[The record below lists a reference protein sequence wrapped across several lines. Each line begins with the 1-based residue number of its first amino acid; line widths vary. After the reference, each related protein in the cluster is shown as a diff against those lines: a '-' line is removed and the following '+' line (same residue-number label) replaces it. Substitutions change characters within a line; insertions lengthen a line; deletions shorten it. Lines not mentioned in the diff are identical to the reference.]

1 MSEFTPKPAPE
12 IDLNPPPQGKV
23 EEFLE
28 QHIKK
33 ILVGV
38 ALGAVVLST
47 VAISRHFKHKTEL
60 EAAERFTS
68 ASTIEDC
75 DVVIAKYPGSTAAG
89 NALLLKAELLWKE
102 GKKESSTEAL
112 NEFVKSH
119 AQHPLHANALLAL
132 GSKQMTLGDKAGA
145 TQSFETLK
153 KSHPDTELLPAADIY
168 NADILWADGKSA
180 EAKALLEGMLS
191 RYPGKM
197 TAFTNQV
204 DERVKMID
212 AGLPQTEVDPPP
224 APKTPEIPG
233 LPMPTIPGLPGLPGG
248 PLSVPSLSAPP
259 AVPSL
264 PTPAPAPAP
273 EASASPALPAPV
285 PAPTPAPAPEA
296 PATPAPTPAPAPA
309 TPAPAPATEA
319 PAAPTPAAPAPA
331 PAQEAPAAPAPAPA
345 PAPEAPATPAPT
357 PQ

>member
-1 MSEFTPKPAPE
+1 MSEFTPKSAPE
-12 IDLNPPPQGKV
+12 IDLTPPPQGKV

-38 ALGAVVLST
+38 ALLAVVLLT
-47 VAISRHFKHKTEL
+47 VAISRHFKHKTEV
-60 EAAERFTS
+60 EAAERFTA

-89 NALLLKAELLWKE
+89 NALLLKADLLWKE
-102 GKKESSTEAL
+102 GKKETSTEVL
-112 NEFVKSH
+112 QEFVKSH
-119 AQHPLHANALLAL
+119 AQHTLHASALLAL
-132 GSKQMTLGDKAGA
+132 GSKQMALGDKDGA
-145 TQSFETLK
+145 AQSFETLK
-153 KSHPDTELLPAADIY
+153 KSHSASELLPAADIY
-168 NADILWADGKSA
+168 SADILWADGKPT

-204 DERVKMID
+204 DERIKMID

-224 APKTPEIPG
+224 APKAPETPG

-248 PLSVPSLSAPP
+248 PLSIPGLQTPSLSTPP

-264 PTPAPAPAP
+264 QTPAPAPAP
-273 EASASPALPAPV
+273 EASASPAVPAPAPV
-285 PAPTPAPAPEA
+285 PAPEA
-296 PATPAPTPAPAPA
+296 PATP
-309 TPAPAPATEA
+309 
-319 PAAPTPAAPAPA
+319 
-331 PAQEAPAAPAPAPA
+331 APAPAPA
-345 PAPEAPATPAPT
+345 PAPEAPATPAPAPAPIPT
-357 PQ
+357 PAAPAPAPAPAPEAPAAPAPQ

>member
-1 MSEFTPKPAPE
+1 MSEFTPKSAPE
-12 IDLNPPPQGKV
+12 IDLSPPPQGKV

-38 ALGAVVLST
+38 ALLALVMLT
-47 VAISRHFKHKTEL
+47 IAISRHFKHKTEV
-60 EAAERFTS
+60 EAAERFTA

-75 DVVIAKYPGSTAAG
+75 DVVVAKYPGSAAAG
-89 NALLLKAELLWKE
+89 NALLLKADLLWKE
-102 GKKESSTEAL
+102 GKKESSTEVL
-112 NEFVKSH
+112 KEFLKSH
-119 AQHPLHANALLAL
+119 PEHTLHATTLLAL
-132 GSKQMTLGDKAGA
+132 GSKQMALGDKDGA

-153 KSHPDTELLPAADIY
+153 KSYPDSELLPAADIY
-168 NADILWADGKSA
+168 NADILWADGKTS

-224 APKTPEIPG
+224 APKAPEIPG
-233 LPMPTIPGLPGLPGG
+233 LPMPTIPGIPGLPGG
-248 PLSVPSLSAPP
+248 PLSAPSLQTPSLSTPP
-259 AVPSL
+259 AIPSL
-264 PTPAPAPAP
+264 PTPAPVPTP
-273 EASASPALPAPV
+273 ESSASPAV
-285 PAPTPAPAPEA
+285 PAPAPEA
-296 PATPAPTPAPAPA
+296 PAV
-309 TPAPAPATEA
+309 
-319 PAAPTPAAPAPA
+319 
-331 PAQEAPAAPAPAPA
+331 PAPA
-345 PAPEAPATPAPT
+345 PAPEAPATPAPAPAPAPAPEAPAAPVPT